1 MSNFDGYGK
10 FISEDGAMLELG
22 LFVRKDAQIPEFDV
36 VKEINLESSFSG
48 EIEEMNQK
56 VVALACDLGGMFIE
70 DAMKLSETD
79 FPTKLELI
87 PALRA
92 LKNAILDYLEKSG
105 QAERYRRYT
114 DKIVCRCYN
123 LSEREI
129 ADELT
134 KGIKTS
140 AGTSCGSCI
149 RKVQEIMGKV
159 QGV

>member
-10 FISEDGAMLELG
+10 FISEDGAVLELG
-22 LFVRKDAQIPEFDV
+22 LFVRKDQQIPEFDV
-36 VKEINLESSFSG
+36 VREIDLKSSFSG
-48 EIEEMNQK
+48 EVEDMNQK
-56 VVALACDLGGMFIE
+56 VVDLTCGLGGMFIE
-70 DAMKLSETD
+70 DAMKLSEAD

-92 LKNAILDYLEKSG
+92 LKNAILDYLENSG
-105 QAERYRRYT
+105 QMERYRRYT

-129 ADELT
+129 ADELA
-134 KGIKTS
+134 KGVKTL

-149 RKVQEIMGKV
+149 RKVKEIMGKV
-159 QGV
+159 EGV